1 MANTDLQTF
10 YVHIHPDRK
19 TGSLPPNLWN
29 ACVAEDRHS
38 AIVAVLRAYDAQEY
52 QPTTVYT
59 LLEGA
64 SWKNRVHRYGSGIEV
79 EAMKYGSARLAIPSD
94 SGAM

>member
-1 MANTDLQTF
+1 MANTHLQTF

-59 LLEGA
+59 LHEGA
-64 SWKNRVHRYGSGIEV
+64 PGKIGSIVMGYGLEWKR
-79 EAMKYGSARLAIPSD
+79 
-94 SGAM
+94 